1 MELKYQCRSIIKLIN
16 ILALSTVTFSHK
28 HEMSSPFLLK
38 PLAHGEGGWRNSCSV
53 FLFYPSGWQGVS
65 WKYVGKL
72 KDTESWG
79 VISDENRDKPVQVQE
94 KKFDMC

>member
-1 MELKYQCRSIIKLIN
+1 MVRE
-16 ILALSTVTFSHK
+16 V
-28 HEMSSPFLLK
+28 
-38 PLAHGEGGWRNSCSV
+38 GEIHV
-53 FLFYPSGWQGVS
+53 PYFYFIQGSGRQGVS